1 MPRYRVTASDAGG
14 RTRTLRQEAPSEG
27 VLLRSLADR
36 GYVVLSVREE
46 KGRSSGGTGR
56 PLNLEQHEQFCA
68 SLAGFLKSGLPLA
81 QVLGLLERTSSK
93 NQRMGDLYRALRE
106 SVESGRSLAVA
117 LKDSGVFRP
126 VLLGLVESAE
136 ASSKLPEILDR
147 AARLFGDELKLRRK
161 IQSAVTYPLAMLT
174 VGLGVVAFLLTYV
187 VPRLTGLFAEIGA
200 QLPLPT
206 RVLLGVAG
214 GVKALALPALILL
227 LVAFLW
233 LRRRGGRVGWPF
245 FRGTR
250 QQLALALVFAHLST
264 LLKSGIPLVQ
274 ALELTA
280 PMDRDRSRWLT
291 VAESVRMGYRFS
303 QGLER
308 QGGFPE
314 DILAVLRI
322 AELGGDL
329 PDSLERLGTTCWDRS
344 QASLQ
349 RLADLAEPAIIVV
362 LGGMVAFVVVAVL
375 LPVFDISSLIR

>member
-1 MPRYRVTASDAGG
+1 MPFYRVSASDPTG
-14 RTRTLRQEAPSEG
+14 RTRTLRREAPSEG
-27 VLLRSLADR
+27 VLLRTLGDQ
-36 GYVVLSVREE
+36 GYVVLSMRQEAA
-46 KGRSSGGTGR
+46 RRPGGAAR

-68 SLAGFLKSGLPLA
+68 ALAGFLKSGLPLA

-93 NQRMGDLYRALRE
+93 NQRLGDLYRTLRE

-117 LKDSGVFRP
+117 LKESGLFRP

-161 IQSAVTYPLAMLT
+161 IQSAVTYPLAML
-174 VGLGVVAFLLTYV
+174 VIGVGVVGFLLTYV

-200 QLPLPT
+200 ALPLPT

-214 GVKALALPALILL
+214 GMKALAWPVLLGLL
-227 LVAFLW
+227 LGWLW
-233 LRRRGGRVGWPF
+233 LRRRGGNVNWPF

-280 PMDRDRSRWLT
+280 PMDRDRNRWQD
-291 VAESVRMGYRFS
+291 VAEAVRKGYRFS

-308 QGGFPE
+308 QGSFPE
-314 DILAVLRI
+314 DVVAVLRI

-329 PDSLERLGTTCWDRS
+329 PESLERLGVACWDRAQS
-344 QASLQ
+344 GMQ

-375 LPVFDISSLIR
+375 LPVFDLSSLIR